1 MDQSQIPQPP
11 YNNSIKLN
19 QSKPKKKKKF
29 IIPLIIIFVL
39 VAIFIVSWVTF
50 LSPEAQS
57 KLQYELYQQFENA
70 YYGALRNDTYGG
82 QTPEETLQ
90 MFISALKQGDLDL
103 AAKYFYLNTNEK
115 SEDYLTGNKVRQ
127 GLQRLQDEG
136 RIPEVIA
143 LLEKAEP
150 FKDQTHKIEDQWY
163 YYYAVYGENGE
174 ILEEI
179 TFLYNKHSGVWKL
192 DSI

>member
-1 MDQSQIPQPP
+1 
-11 YNNSIKLN
+11 
-19 QSKPKKKKKF
+19 
-29 IIPLIIIFVL
+29 
-39 VAIFIVSWVTF
+39 
-50 LSPEAQS
+50 
-57 KLQYELYQQFENA
+57 
-70 YYGALRNDTYGG
+70 
-82 QTPEETLQ
+82 

-115 SEDYLTGNKVRQ
+115 SDDYLTGSKARQ
-127 GLQRLQDEG
+127 DLQRLQDQG

-179 TFLYNKHSGVWKL
+179 TFLYNKHSGVWKI

>member
-1 MDQSQIPQPP
+1 MDQLQIPQPP
-11 YNNSIKLN
+11 YNNPIKLN

-70 YYGALRNDTYGG
+70 YYGALKNDTYGG

-115 SEDYLTGNKVRQ
+115 SEDYLTSNQARNF
-127 GLQRLQDEG
+127 LQQIKDDNRLEEF
-136 RIPEVIA
+136 ISV
-143 LLEKAEP
+143 LERAEP
-150 FKDQTHKIEDQWY
+150 ARDQVPKIEDHLY
-163 YYYAVYGENGE
+163 YFYIVYDENDKP
-174 ILEEI
+174 ILEI
-179 TFLYNKHSGVWKL
+179 IFSYNNQSNVWKI

>member
-1 MDQSQIPQPP
+1 MNQQSISQPP
-11 YNNSIKLN
+11 YN

-70 YYGALRNDTYGG
+70 YYGALKNDTYGG
-82 QTPEETLQ
+82 KTPEETLQ

-103 AAKYFYLNTNEK
+103 AAKYFTLDTNEK